1 MFNFLKRKV
10 SIADSGILKGM
21 TDYHSHLLPG
31 VDDGVKTKAE
41 TLKILEEMEKQGIRK
56 VWFTPHIM
64 EDIPNKTA
72 DLKKK
77 FAEVQVAYQGNIVLH
92 LAAEN
97 MLDNLFEVRLEK
109 DDLLPIEKD
118 GKRYLLV
125 ETSYFNP
132 PMDLYDIL
140 KQIQQ
145 KGYYPLLAH
154 PERYEY
160 MTMKDY
166 KALKDANVV
175 FQLNLPALGGMY
187 GKGVQQKAGTLL
199 KAGAYDRIGCDILFF
214 DLPGTVNSP
223 GVIKTIVNMDYVF
236 TPIIQDRMVMQS
248 SLSFLLAL
256 KDFMQQNPDMP
267 LKEIR
272 MFWNRM
278 DGRVSKRLFHQ
289 YGLLF
294 KELGLKVLDTVIP
307 DMERYGRET
316 SPEERIL
323 FRSTLFPPSGKLL
336 KGSAL
341 DTLAGEIEGIIH
353 PDRQKA

>member
-31 VDDGVKTKAE
+31 VDDGVKTMAE

-145 KGYYPLLAH
+145 KGYYPLLAGSN
-154 PERYEY
+154 EY
-160 MTMKDY
+160 DQSTVCIIGKIEHTY
-166 KALKDANVV
+166 LTRIKVSLTSSSTWS
-175 FQLNLPALGGMY
+175 GM
-187 GKGVQQKAGTLL
+187 
-199 KAGAYDRIGCDILFF
+199 
-214 DLPGTVNSP
+214 
-223 GVIKTIVNMDYVF
+223 
-236 TPIIQDRMVMQS
+236 
-248 SLSFLLAL
+248 
-256 KDFMQQNPDMP
+256 
-267 LKEIR
+267 
-272 MFWNRM
+272 
-278 DGRVSKRLFHQ
+278 
-289 YGLLF
+289 
-294 KELGLKVLDTVIP
+294 
-307 DMERYGRET
+307 
-316 SPEERIL
+316 
-323 FRSTLFPPSGKLL
+323 ST
-336 KGSAL
+336 
-341 DTLAGEIEGIIH
+341 
-353 PDRQKA
+353 